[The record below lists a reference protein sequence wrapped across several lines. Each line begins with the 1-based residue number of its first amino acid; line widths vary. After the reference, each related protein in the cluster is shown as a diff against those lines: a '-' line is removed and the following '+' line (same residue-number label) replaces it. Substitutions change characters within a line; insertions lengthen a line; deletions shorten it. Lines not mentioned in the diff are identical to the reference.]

1 MLGVSLVA
9 SLHAPGMSVV
19 HRKASARPS
28 GSKDRDASNVTVI
41 GSGPE
46 RTAFGETITA
56 VGGEVARTVTVEHA
70 WSRAPAPFVTCTH
83 TVRAAP
89 VAADCGTVNVGRAF
103 VESLNE
109 PLSSRSQ
116 AYVTAPP
123 DGSEEADPSSWIVW
137 PRWALYGPPAS
148 ACGPTT
154 TVALERQTP
163 VPVPTYN
170 LPERATRPMFV
181 ACIPPVASSSPFEM
195 SQNEM
200 CAGFVESAGG
210 EVPVMPS
217 RVPRVCPHASR
228 ALFIGPSGRC
238 ANVAPPSVD
247 S

>member
-9 SLHAPGMSVV
+9 SLNAPGMSVV

-116 AYVTAPP
+116 AYVTASPS
-123 DGSEEADPSSWIVW
+123 GSFAEAWSVAVPPSST
-137 PRWALYGPPAS
+137 LYGPPAVTWV
-148 ACGPTT
+148 G
-154 TVALERQTP
+154 ALSSFSVQRETIGSWSD
-163 VPVPTYN
+163 VPRFAN
-170 LPERATRPMFV
+170 A
-181 ACIPPVASSSPFEM
+181 PPGVQSEL
-195 SQNEM
+195 M
-200 CAGFVESAGG
+200 CASLTASRSSKSAG
-210 EVPVMPS
+210 ETNWWSRSCACPS
-217 RVPRVCPHASR
+217 
-228 ALFIGPSGRC
+228 
-238 ANVAPPSVD
+238 
-247 S
+247 